1 MRLIFPEQILRR
13 LPAEHDLFTSQFG
26 GFDITKVTLRSPA
39 TKLNGERIQAQ
50 EASVTPH
57 VEGILFD
64 GRLAVAFSPFDLSCA
79 LENQNSVECKGYLQ
93 QDAARIATNIV
104 IYALQQ

>member
-1 MRLIFPEQILRR
+1 MRLIFPEQVLRR
-13 LPAEHDLFTSQFG
+13 LPAEHDLFSTQFG
-26 GFDITKVTLRSPA
+26 GFDIEKVTLRSPA
-39 TKLNGERIQAQ
+39 TKLDGERIQVR

-57 VEGILFD
+57 VEGILLD
-64 GRLAVAFSPFDLSCA
+64 GRLAIAFSPFDLSCA

-93 QDAARIATNIV
+93 QDAAKIGTNIV